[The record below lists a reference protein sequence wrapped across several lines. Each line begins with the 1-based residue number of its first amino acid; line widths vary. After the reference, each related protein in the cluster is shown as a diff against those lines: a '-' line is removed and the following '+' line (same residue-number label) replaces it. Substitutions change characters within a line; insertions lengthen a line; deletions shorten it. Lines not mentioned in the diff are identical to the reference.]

1 MTFTD
6 HPDRT
11 RTEEPLGSFELRL
24 LRSLTELDQARPAT
38 VAVPAPRH
46 HGRRQQTIVV
56 TAVAATVLVGA
67 AAAAG
72 ARLTLQSGSGEEVA
86 AGGTVVMKGSGCAAN
101 SPLTLWLDRDVPLGT
116 TTVRPDGLFIASATV
131 PVTTAPGAHE
141 LRATC
146 SGPNGADL
154 TQTLPLDVTP
164 AGQVEPMVAD
174 FDARGGVFPGSV
186 AVFKGAGCV
195 PDSAVTITV
204 PGRPAVEIN
213 TTAGAAGE
221 FIASGFVAPEVP
233 VGSYPARAEC
243 TGADGTSL
251 VQRSELTV
259 VAPEPAEPAATK
271 RAE

>member
-86 AGGTVVMKGSGCAAN
+86 DAPT
-101 SPLTLWLDRDVPLGT
+101 
-116 TTVRPDGLFIASATV
+116 
-131 PVTTAPGAHE
+131 PVTQVRG
-141 LRATC
+141 
-146 SGPNGADL
+146 
-154 TQTLPLDVTP
+154 P
-164 AGQVEPMVAD
+164 AG
-174 FDARGGVFPGSV
+174 
-186 AVFKGAGCV
+186 
-195 PDSAVTITV
+195 
-204 PGRPAVEIN
+204 
-213 TTAGAAGE
+213 
-221 FIASGFVAPEVP
+221 
-233 VGSYPARAEC
+233 
-243 TGADGTSL
+243 
-251 VQRSELTV
+251 
-259 VAPEPAEPAATK
+259 
-271 RAE
+271 